1 VPSLSRRKHAPKG
14 PIKPRD
20 PTGAVNPMGAQRC
33 HARSK
38 TTGQQC
44 KQAVV
49 PGATVCH
56 YHGGAAPQVQNA
68 ARERL
73 RALIYPALTA
83 YEELL
88 EQKEFPTVR
97 FAAAR
102 EVVNH
107 EFGKPGGEDVNV
119 NVNVTVEAEVLAR
132 LERGRQR
139 NANGNGQHSE

>member
-1 VPSLSRRKHAPKG
+1 MPSLSRRKHAPKG
-14 PIKPRD
+14 PIKEHD
-20 PTGAVNPMGAQRC
+20 PKGDGHPKAQRC

-56 YHGGAAPQVQNA
+56 YHGGAAPQVKEA

-73 RALIYPALTA
+73 RAMIYPALA
-83 YEELL
+83 AWEELL

-97 FAAAR
+97 FSTAR
-102 EVVNH
+102 EIVNH
-107 EFGKPGGEDVNV
+107 EFGKPGESVSLEHTGDM
-119 NVNVTVEAEVLAR
+119 TFRWKSQQVE
-132 LERGRQR
+132 
-139 NANGNGQHSE
+139 